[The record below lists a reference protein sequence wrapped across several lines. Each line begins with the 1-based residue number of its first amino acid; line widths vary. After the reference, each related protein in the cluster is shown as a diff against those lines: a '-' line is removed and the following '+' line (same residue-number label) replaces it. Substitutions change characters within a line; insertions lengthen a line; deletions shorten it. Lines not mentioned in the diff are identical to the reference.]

1 MSGWFERAVQIVLEK
16 EGVLSDDARDPGG
29 LTKYGITKREYPD
42 LDIANITVA
51 DAVAIYRRDYWAKIR
66 GDDLEY
72 GPGDNAVIFRAP
84 RFHAIEALE
93 PSSILNVFEKA
104 V

>member
-1 MSGWFERAVQIVLEK
+1 MIVLA
-16 EGVLSDDARDPGG
+16 GRVRVTTHD
-29 LTKYGITKREYPD
+29 
-42 LDIANITVA
+42 
-51 DAVAIYRRDYWAKIR
+51 